1 MGDALVADIGQTLRA
16 LADIIP
22 SSKRPPLR
30 PRVIPPVPD
39 SQDDLLA
46 PDAVFE
52 VMNEVAPEDVVYVNE
67 STSTV
72 AALWER
78 VELKHPGSYYFP
90 ASGGL
95 GFGMPAAVG
104 VQLANDRRRVIA
116 VIGDGSA
123 NYGITALWTAAQE
136 KIPVVFI
143 ILNNGTY
150 GALRAFAKLLNAE
163 NAAGLDVPGIG
174 FCSIAE
180 GYGVE
185 AHRITSLENF
195 KDKLSAALQS
205 DTPTLLEVPTSTTSP
220 F

>member
-16 LADIIP
+16 LADTI
-22 SSKRPPLR
+22 SLSKRPPLAA
-30 PRVIPPVPD
+30 RVIPPVPD

-46 PDAVFE
+46 PEAVFE
-52 VMNEVAPEDVVYVNE
+52 VMNEVAPEDAIYVNE

-143 ILNNGTY
+143 NLNNGTY
-150 GALRAFAKLLNAE
+150 GALRAFAKILNAE
-163 NAAGLDVPGIG
+163 NAAGLEVPRIG